1 MNDSSQPKN
10 SYETLVINE
19 KTIEELLKD
28 CTIDLSG
35 TGVESSD
42 ITITSIDSS
51 RYYDTNTLASV
62 TLTPTYTSIGSG
74 VSTFTIGSGTV
85 SIDSIDTSSF
95 AFNLPKEW
103 VDTFPMWT
111 RVQDMCE
118 KYPGLKVAFDNF
130 KVFYEMVK
138 DDYDNPTPK
147 K

>member
-1 MNDSSQPKN
+1 MSNSSQPEN
-10 SYETLVINE
+10 SFETL
-19 KTIEELLKD
+19 TISNIDDIIKD

-35 TGVESSD
+35 TGASTSD
-42 ITITSIDSS
+42 ISFTYDNNVNYISTI
-51 RYYDTNTLASV
+51 
-62 TLTPTYTSIGSG
+62 TLTPTYTSIGS
-74 VSTFTIGSGTV
+74 STNTFNIGSGTV

-118 KYPGLKVAFDNF
+118 KYPGLKIAFENF

>member
-28 CTIDLSG
+28 CTINLSG

-51 RYYDTNTLASV
+51 RYYDTNTLSSI

-74 VSTFTIGSGTV
+74 VSTFNIGSGTV

-103 VDTFPMWT
+103 VDTFPSWH
-111 RVQDMCE
+111 RVKEMCA
-118 KYPGLKVAFDNF
+118 KYPGLEIALRNF
-130 KVFYEMVK
+130 ETVYNLVK